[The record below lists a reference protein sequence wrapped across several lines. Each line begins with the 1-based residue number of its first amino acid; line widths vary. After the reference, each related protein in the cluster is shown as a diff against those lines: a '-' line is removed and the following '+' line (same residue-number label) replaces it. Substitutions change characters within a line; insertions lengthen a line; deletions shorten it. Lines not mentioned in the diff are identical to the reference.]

1 MWDDFDL
8 SDDVA
13 SGNWGSSA
21 DVELPD
27 YGSDAIENAWNTD
40 NWDFGSSIGDVGDSL
55 SQYFDWNSGGNA
67 LGNNAFQGGYS
78 NLPAESSYNDL
89 ANYGGANT
97 GISQTLASIFN
108 SPITQLGAKGIAAL
122 YAGNQNKKAAD
133 SYKKLAG
140 SPTIDPFGSQ
150 RPFYQQQLQQAIQ
163 NPNSIPMIQ
172 QQTQALAREQAIK
185 DAAAGRRSNNATS
198 SPGLMLAQSQAAQN
212 YINSLMN
219 PAGANIS
226 PNAGAY
232 TQAMSNSINAGTNG
246 YTSPL
251 LYLLGNATQNT
262 TNSNTGK
269 QTNALQDIA
278 SLFS

>member
-13 SGNWGSSA
+13 FGNWGSSA

-55 SQYFDWNSGGNA
+55 SQYFNWNSGGNA
-67 LGNNAFQGGYS
+67 LGNNAFQGGYAD
-78 NLPAESSYNDL
+78 LPAESSYQDL
-89 ANYGGANT
+89 ANYGNKT
-97 GISQTLASIFN
+97 GGVSQTLANIFN
-108 SPITQLGAKGIAAL
+108 NPLTQLGAKGVAAL
-122 YAGNQNKKAAD
+122 YAGNQNKKASDA
-133 SYKKLAG
+133 YKKLAT
-140 SPTIDPFGSQ
+140 SSTIDPFGSQ
-150 RPFYQQQLQQAIQ
+150 RSYYQQQLKQATQ

-172 QQTQALAREQAIK
+172 QQTQALARAQALK

-212 YINSLMN
+212 YMNSLMN

-232 TQAMSNSINAGTNG
+232 TQAMSNSINANVNG
-246 YTSPL
+246 NVSPL
-251 LYLLGNATQNT
+251 MYLLGNATQNT
-262 TNSNTGK
+262 TNSNTGR